1 MANNRAIYD
10 EAMRRGAAY
19 TSQENWQQAFKA
31 YRLAINE
38 FPHRPEAYAGLGEA
52 CMGLKQLPKA
62 LDCFKLAAK
71 YSKGGIHYLRKV
83 ADIQERM
90 GQLTDAGRTY
100 LAIGELLLRKQQF
113 DDAIANWERAIRL
126 EPNLTGAH
134 KRLAMV
140 YQRQHKTRD
149 AVREYLAIAR
159 ISEMQGD
166 KKRALQMCKA
176 ALRLDPENQDV
187 LTAVR
192 LIQYGENAYPEEE
205 EEEPEPEAPPVVEE
219 EDTIAS
225 AVRQMAAVFE
235 EEQRQAQAKYGS
247 QESPASVVEQ
257 AFKLAE
263 NELNGEILREEDDDE
278 NGRATLSKLERDAL
292 IGQALDFEFRG
303 QAEEAIHCYRQ
314 AIEGGLNMP
323 AAYFRLGLLYAN
335 NGREK
340 EARQFFQQAALDD
353 RYLAAIQ
360 EIMQSNF

>member
-1 MANNRAIYD
+1 
-10 EAMRRGAAY
+10 
-19 TSQENWQQAFKA
+19 
-31 YRLAINE
+31 
-38 FPHRPEAYAGLGEA
+38 
-52 CMGLKQLPKA
+52 
-62 LDCFKLAAK
+62 
-71 YSKGGIHYLRKV
+71 
-83 ADIQERM
+83 
-90 GQLTDAGRTY
+90 
-100 LAIGELLLRKQQF
+100 
-113 DDAIANWERAIRL
+113 
-126 EPNLTGAH
+126 
-134 KRLAMV
+134 
-140 YQRQHKTRD
+140 
-149 AVREYLAIAR
+149 
-159 ISEMQGD
+159 
-166 KKRALQMCKA
+166 MCKA

-235 EEQRQAQAKYGS
+235 EEQRQAQAKHGS
-247 QESPASVVEQ
+247 QESPASAVEL

-263 NELNGEILREEDDDE
+263 NELNGEILREEDDDDE

-340 EARQFFQQAALDD
+340 EARQYFQQAALDD

>member
-1 MANNRAIYD
+1 MANNRAIYN

-19 TSQENWQQAFKA
+19 VSQENWQQAFKA

-38 FPHRPEAYAGLGEA
+38 FPHHPEAYAGLGEA
-52 CMGLKQLPKA
+52 CIGLKQLPKA

-71 YSKGGIHYLRKV
+71 YSRGGIHYLRKV

-159 ISEMQGD
+159 ILEMQGD

-187 LTAVR
+187 SMAIR

-205 EEEPEPEAPPVVEE
+205 AEPEPEAPPVVEE

-235 EEQRQAQAKYGS
+235 EEQRQAQAKHGS
-247 QESPASVVEQ
+247 QEPPASAVEK

-263 NELNGEILREEDDDE
+263 NELNGEILREDDDE
-278 NGRATLSKLERDAL
+278 NGNATLSKLERDAL

-353 RYLAAIQ
+353 RYLTAIQ
-360 EIMQSNF
+360 EVMQNNF